1 MNADMCIALLIIF
14 ARTSLHL
21 WLCHVICDMNWVYL
35 WTKHFYWKFHSV
47 TTARQPDPSIIDI
60 QSLSS
65 YLGKVT
71 QRLWLDQTISIQ
83 KDVIDTLNVNV
94 PCSAE
99 HAEQCHRRTSSTSYN
114 SLPPPPNQHFFWLHV
129 LRKIYG
135 DKIFKVPKSLVKI
148 CWGIHFKKTC
158 SCSVFFALSLQL
170 IWRLSHFNN
179 TYFLWVF
186 INKRT
191 WS

>member
-83 KDVIDTLNVNV
+83 KDAIDTLNVNV

-114 SLPPPPNQHFFWLHV
+114 SLPPPPPTKPTFFLASCIKENLWGQNFQITKIICKDL
-129 LRKIYG
+129 LRYTFQKDMQLFCFLCSFTAINMKI
-135 DKIFKVPKSLVKI
+135 ITL
-148 CWGIHFKKTC
+148 
-158 SCSVFFALSLQL
+158 
-170 IWRLSHFNN
+170 
-179 TYFLWVF
+179 
-186 INKRT
+186 
-191 WS
+191 